1 MTFFHMARFLY
12 EVVRSMRTGTRQMNL
27 CLPLALAALLVF
39 LPAAGYAA
47 HEEGSGGDQGAEGR
61 SAGQAEED
69 APRRGRLRFRD
80 GPVCMCALGLSEEDI
95 QRAQEDRAREG
106 QRRRWW
112 RN

>member
-1 MTFFHMARFLY
+1 MARFLY
-12 EVVRSMRTGTRQMNL
+12 EVVGSMRTGTRQLNH

-47 HEEGSGGDQGAEGR
+47 HEEGSGGDHGADAR
-61 SAGQAEED
+61 SAGQPEED

-80 GPVCMCALGLSEEDI
+80 GPVCMCSLGMSEEDI
-95 QRAQEDRAREG
+95 QRAQEERKRN
-106 QRRRWW
+106 RWW